1 MMPVFFG
8 IAWLL
13 IVLSCFVF
21 LEVEGQDE
29 TP

>member
-1 MMPVFFG
+1 VTPLFLGVV
-8 IAWLL
+8 WLL

-29 TP
+29 AP

>member
-1 MMPVFFG
+1 MPIFFG
-8 IAWLL
+8 VVWLL

-29 TP
+29 AP